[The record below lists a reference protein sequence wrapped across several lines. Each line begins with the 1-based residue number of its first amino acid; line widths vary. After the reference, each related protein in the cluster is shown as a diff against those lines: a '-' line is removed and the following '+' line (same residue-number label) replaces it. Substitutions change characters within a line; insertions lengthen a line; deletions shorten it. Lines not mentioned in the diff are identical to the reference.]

1 MEIERESVCV
11 CVCGGGGTER
21 YSHQDLNITQQNP
34 QKSRTAPLR
43 KFNEDHYTGPRERQ
57 DLFGAAVRGVLS
69 IFNCRRSQGIL
80 VARCIGTDRDTL
92 TTWESA
98 EALRRPISV
107 STLPEFRRLSTSKS
121 DTVYKSVS
129 YELFVSYSVLM
140 SMVIYLYI
148 YI

>member
-1 MEIERESVCV
+1 MCV
-11 CVCGGGGTER
+11 CVGGGGGGGREIQSPGSQHNAAKPSKEP
-21 YSHQDLNITQQNP
+21 YSSFKKI
-34 QKSRTAPLR
+34 
-43 KFNEDHYTGPRERQ
+43 NEDHYTGPRERQ

-98 EALRRPISV
+98 KALRGPISV

-140 SMVIYLYI
+140 NMVIYI
-148 YI
+148 